1 MGYLTHVDGR
11 CYVCNTHTDIF
22 CDHCSRY
29 ICEEHRMER
38 PIERTFKNFV
48 FCKDCEKQKKQPVR
62 PKRTFGNPEL
72 QEGFTDQR
80 GY

>member
-11 CYVCNTHTDIF
+11 CYVCNEHTDIF

-29 ICEEHRMER
+29 ICPEHRVER
-38 PIERTFKNFV
+38 DIERTFKKFV
-48 FCKDCEKQKKQPVR
+48 FCNDCEKEKKQPIK
-62 PKRTFGNPEL
+62 PKRTHGNPEL